1 VLRIVILQLAL
12 SQTPPAAAT
21 APTPPPT
28 TATTASAPSADESAA
43 KAAEAA
49 QKAAEAA
56 QKAAEAAQK
65 AADAAA
71 TMQKGLPPVAAA
83 TASNPA
89 AEASPWS
96 ATVGLGFISLTG
108 NTRSTTASLTSAASY
123 TRGDWVFSGKM
134 AGVYG
139 TSRVAPDQP
148 SQVLALAGLLQLR
161 VDRKF
166 TDLVA
171 AYVLTG
177 VETNHVKS
185 LEYNAYGEAGVSLF
199 WLNTKKD
206 DGSQTYLRTD
216 LGVRAGEE
224 VQYQYYPV
232 PMDVPDI
239 TLVAP
244 RLGIEF
250 RYGLTKDLLFV
261 QTADVMTNIAGTS
274 QTLVNS
280 LSKVSARLVG
290 GLAIGASFGIAYDS
304 APPVGKVPTD
314 TTLALNLDYSL

>member
-1 VLRIVILQLAL
+1 MLRIVILQLAL
-12 SQTPPAAAT
+12 SQTPPAPAT
-21 APTPPPT
+21 PPPAPTP
-28 TATTASAPSADESAA
+28 SAEESAA
-43 KAAEAA
+43 KAADAA

-56 QKAAEAAQK
+56 QRAAEAAQK

-71 TMQKGLPPVAAA
+71 ATQKAPPIPVMTAAV
-83 TASNPA
+83 PA
-89 AEASPWS
+89 AEISPWS
-96 ATVGLGFISLTG
+96 ATAGLGFISLTG
-108 NTRSTTASLTSAASY
+108 NTRSVTASATAAAAY

-139 TSRVAPDQP
+139 TSRIAPDEP

-171 AYVLTG
+171 AYVLSG

-199 WLNTKKD
+199 WINTKKD

-216 LGVRAGEE
+216 LGLRAGEE
-224 VQYQYYPV
+224 VQFQYYPV

-244 RLGIEF
+244 RLGAEF

-290 GLAIGASFGIAYDS
+290 GLAIGASFGVAYNS
-304 APPVGKVPTD
+304 APPQGKVPTD